1 MNVAYMRGYFRIVSL
16 AEAFLPAPRAGLGTI
31 QAVCLSG
38 MFLTAAPVIALVGPA
53 REAPEFAP
61 NVVTVLD
68 KSGGGSGGGGASFC
82 TASVIAPDVVLTAAH
97 CVSNLSDTRVFS
109 RGGHS
114 QLVLFDVA
122 SIAVHPEF
130 RPKIG
135 RKRLI
140 SIDLALLRLAS
151 PLPPAFKPIEL
162 ADSGPV
168 ATGQPFRIAG
178 FGRADESVRG
188 TSGVLR
194 AGVLVASGP
203 KSPVLLWLTDPD
215 GTGLGGC
222 TGDSGAPVL
231 AIAQAALVAVAIRAK
246 GGNGHLCGAMTEA
259 VLIGPQMPWVRKTLQ
274 AWGATW
280 NMAH

>member
-1 MNVAYMRGYFRIVSL
+1 MNIANMRGYFQIASL
-16 AEAFLPAPRAGLGTI
+16 AKAFLPAPRVGLGTI
-31 QAVCLSG
+31 LACLSG
-38 MFLTAAPVIALVGPA
+38 MVLTASVFALVGPA

-61 NVVTVLD
+61 YVVTVLD
-68 KSGGGSGGGGASFC
+68 MSRSGGGDFC

-97 CVSNLSDTRVFS
+97 CVSNLSHTRVFY

-114 QLVLFDVA
+114 QLVFFDVA
-122 SIAVHPEF
+122 SIAIHPEF

-135 RKRLI
+135 RKHLI
-140 SIDLALLRLAS
+140 SIDLALLRLAE
-151 PLPPAFKPIEL
+151 PLPPPFKPIEL
-162 ADSGPV
+162 RDSGPV
-168 ATGQPFRIAG
+168 ATGQPFRMAG
-178 FGRADESVRG
+178 FGRADESVSG

-194 AGVLVASGP
+194 AGILVASKP
-203 KSPVLLWLTDPD
+203 KSPVLVWLTDPD

-231 AIAQAALVAVAIRAK
+231 AIGQPALVAVAIRAK
-246 GGNGHLCGAMTEA
+246 GSNGYSCGAMTEA

>member
-1 MNVAYMRGYFRIVSL
+1 MNIAIMRGYFRIVSL
-16 AEAFLPAPRAGLGTI
+16 ATACLPAPRVGVGTI
-31 QAVCLSG
+31 LACLFG
-38 MFLTAAPVIALVGPA
+38 MVFTAPVFALVGPA
-53 REAPEFAP
+53 REAPELAP
-61 NVVTVLD
+61 YVVTVLD
-68 KSGGGSGGGGASFC
+68 KSGGGASFC

-97 CVSNLSDTRVFS
+97 CVSNLSNTRVFF
-109 RGGHS
+109 RGGQG

-130 RPKIG
+130 RPNIG
-135 RKRLI
+135 RKHLI
-140 SIDLALLRLAS
+140 SIDLALLRLAES
-151 PLPPAFKPIEL
+151 LPPTFKPIEL
-162 ADSGPV
+162 TESGPV

-178 FGRADESVRG
+178 FGRADESVSG

-194 AGVLVASGP
+194 AGILVASGP
-203 KSPVLLWLTDPD
+203 KSPVLVWLTDPD

-231 AIAQAALVAVAIRAK
+231 AIGQPALVAVAIRAK
-246 GGNGHLCGAMTEA
+246 GNNGYSCGAMTEA

-280 NMAH
+280 SMAH

>member
-1 MNVAYMRGYFRIVSL
+1 MNIANMRGYFQIVPL
-16 AEAFLPAPRAGLGTI
+16 AKAFVPAPRVGLGTI
-31 QAVCLSG
+31 LTCLSG
-38 MFLTAAPVIALVGPA
+38 MVLTAPVFALVGPA

-61 NVVTVLD
+61 YVVTVLD

-97 CVSNLSDTRVFS
+97 CVSNLSDARVFF
-109 RGGHS
+109 RGSHG
-114 QLVLFDVA
+114 QLVLFEVA
-122 SIAVHPEF
+122 SIAVHPKF

-135 RKRLI
+135 RQRLI

-168 ATGQPFRIAG
+168 ATGQPFLIAG

-203 KSPVLLWLTDPD
+203 KSPFLVWLADPD

-222 TGDSGAPVL
+222 TGDSGAPIF
-231 AIAQAALVAVAIRAK
+231 AIAQPVLVAVAIRAK
-246 GGNGHLCGAMTEA
+246 GNNGHSCGAMTEA
-259 VLIGPQMPWVRKTLQ
+259 VLIGPQMPWIRKTLQ

-280 NMAH
+280 SVAH

>member
-1 MNVAYMRGYFRIVSL
+1 MRGYFQIVSL
-16 AEAFLPAPRAGLGTI
+16 AKVFLPAPRAGLGTI
-31 QAVCLSG
+31 LTCLFG
-38 MFLTAAPVIALVGPA
+38 MVVTAPVFALVGPA

-61 NVVTVLD
+61 YVVTVLD

-82 TASVIAPDVVLTAAH
+82 TASVVAPDVVLTAAH
-97 CVSNLSDTRVFS
+97 CVFNLSDTRVFF
-109 RGGHS
+109 RDGHS
-114 QLVLFDVA
+114 QLVLFEVA
-122 SIAVHPEF
+122 SIAVHPKF
-130 RPKIG
+130 RPKIE
-135 RKRLI
+135 RKCLI

-203 KSPVLLWLTDPD
+203 KSPIFVWLADPD

-231 AIAQAALVAVAIRAK
+231 AIAQPALVAVAIRAK
-246 GGNGHLCGAMTEA
+246 GNNGHSCGAVTEA
-259 VLIGPQMPWVRKTLQ
+259 VLIGPQMPWIRKILQ
-274 AWGATW
+274 SWGATRS
-280 NMAH
+280 MAH

>member
-1 MNVAYMRGYFRIVSL
+1 MRGNFRIVSL
-16 AEAFLPAPRAGLGTI
+16 VKAFWPAPRAGVGTI
-31 QAVCLSG
+31 LACLSG
-38 MFLTAAPVIALVGPA
+38 MVLTAPVFALVGPA

-61 NVVTVLD
+61 YVVTVLD
-68 KSGGGSGGGGASFC
+68 KTGGGRGGGASFC

-97 CVSNLSDTRVFS
+97 CVSNLSNTRVFI
-109 RGGHS
+109 RNGHG
-114 QLVLFDVA
+114 QLVFFDVA
-122 SIAVHPEF
+122 AIAVHPEF

-135 RKRLI
+135 RKQLF
-140 SIDLALLRLAS
+140 SIDLALLRLAE
-151 PLPPAFKPIEL
+151 PLPASFMPIEL

-178 FGRADESVRG
+178 FGRADESVSG

-194 AGVLVASGP
+194 AGILVASGP
-203 KSPVLLWLTDPD
+203 KSPVLVWLTDPD

-231 AIAQAALVAVAIRAK
+231 AIGQPALIAVAIRAK
-246 GGNGHLCGAMTEA
+246 GNNGYSCGAMTEA
-259 VLIGPQMPWVRKTLQ
+259 VLIGPQMPWVRKILQ

-280 NMAH
+280 SMAH

>member
-1 MNVAYMRGYFRIVSL
+1 MNIANMRGYFRIVSL
-16 AEAFLPAPRAGLGTI
+16 AMAFLPTPRAGVGTI
-31 QAVCLSG
+31 LACLSG
-38 MFLTAAPVIALVGPA
+38 MVLTAPVFALVGPA

-61 NVVTVLD
+61 YVVTVLD
-68 KSGGGSGGGGASFC
+68 KTGGASGGGGPSFC

-97 CVSNLSDTRVFS
+97 CVSNLANTRVFY
-109 RGGHS
+109 RGG
-114 QLVLFDVA
+114 QGRLVFFDVA

-135 RKRLI
+135 RKHLI
-140 SIDLALLRLAS
+140 SIDLALLRLAE
-151 PLPPAFKPIEL
+151 PLPATFKSIEL
-162 ADSGPV
+162 TDFGPV
-168 ATGQPFRIAG
+168 ATGQPFRMAG
-178 FGRADESVRG
+178 FGRANESVSG

-203 KSPVLLWLTDPD
+203 KSPVLVWLADPD
-215 GTGLGGC
+215 GAGLGGC

-231 AIAQAALVAVAIRAK
+231 AIGQLTLVAVAIRAK
-246 GGNGHLCGAMTEA
+246 GNNGHSCGAMTEA

-280 NMAH
+280 SMAH

>member
-1 MNVAYMRGYFRIVSL
+1 MNSVNMRGYFRIVSL
-16 AEAFLPAPRAGLGTI
+16 ATACLPAPRVGVGTI
-31 QAVCLSG
+31 LACLFG
-38 MFLTAAPVIALVGPA
+38 MVLTAPVFALVGPA

-61 NVVTVLD
+61 YVVTVLD
-68 KSGGGSGGGGASFC
+68 KTGGGSSGGGASFC

-97 CVSNLSDTRVFS
+97 CVSNLSNTRVFF

-135 RKRLI
+135 RKHLI
-140 SIDLALLRLAS
+140 SIDLALLRLAE
-151 PLPPAFKPIEL
+151 PLPATFKPIEL
-162 ADSGPV
+162 TDSGPV
-168 ATGQPFRIAG
+168 ATGQPFRMAG
-178 FGRADESVRG
+178 FGRANESVSG

-203 KSPVLLWLTDPD
+203 KSPVLLWLADPD
-215 GTGLGGC
+215 GAGLGGC

-231 AIAQAALVAVAIRAK
+231 AIGQPALVAVAIRAK
-246 GGNGHLCGAMTEA
+246 GNDGHSCGAMTEA

-280 NMAH
+280 SMAH